1 MKKYIDIH
9 THRKENRENVFSLHN
24 ISPEEFIRLPNNEKN
39 YFSAGIH
46 PWCIDSTVEEKV
58 NVLKQITSDPS
69 ILAIGETGL
78 DKLCHVDFNLQ
89 KEIFNCQISI
99 AKKVKK
105 PLIIHCVKAYNE
117 VQQLLKENQTNVPVV
132 FHGFRGKPQLAKEL
146 IKAGGYLSF
155 GNLFNKE
162 SVEATPLDRIFLET
176 DDKDVE
182 IEEIYKLIAEI
193 KGVSAEKLVEAA
205 GENFERCSFVSDL
218 VSFSFGGSISYAI
231 I

>member
-9 THRKENRENVFSLHN
+9 THQKENSESVFSLYN
-24 ISPEEFIRLPNNEKN
+24 ISPEDFIQLTNSGKN

-46 PWCIDSTVEEKV
+46 PWYIDSTVEEKIKT
-58 NVLKQITSDPS
+58 LKQIASDPS

-78 DKLCHVDFNLQ
+78 DKLCNVDFNLQ
-89 KEIFNCQISI
+89 KEIFNCQILI
-99 AKKVKK
+99 AKEVKK

-117 VQQLLKENQTNVPVV
+117 VQQLLKETQPNVPVI

-146 IKAGGYLSF
+146 TEAGFYLSF

-162 SVEATPLDRIFLET
+162 SVEITPFDRIFLET

-182 IEEIYKLIAEI
+182 IEEIYKLIAEV
-193 KGVSAEKLVEAA
+193 KGVPVEKLVEAV
-205 GENFERCSFVSDL
+205 GENFERVR
-218 VSFSFGGSISYAI
+218 
-231 I
+231 